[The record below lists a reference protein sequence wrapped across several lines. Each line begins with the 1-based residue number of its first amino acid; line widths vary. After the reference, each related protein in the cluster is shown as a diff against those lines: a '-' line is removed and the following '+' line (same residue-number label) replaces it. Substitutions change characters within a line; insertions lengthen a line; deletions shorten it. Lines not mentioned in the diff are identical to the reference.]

1 MGRGD
6 KMKNIIELNQVSKKY
21 PTFQLANIDFSVPA
35 GSIVGLLGENGA
47 GKTTLIKLI
56 LSLLQKD
63 SGTIQIFDHDISEEK
78 NLPKEK
84 IGVVLDNSFF
94 SETLNAHQIES
105 ILKELY
111 QKNWDTK
118 LYHQYL
124 QRFQIPEKQKI
135 KTFSKGM
142 KKKLEIATA
151 LAHHPNLLIL
161 DEATSGLDPVVR
173 SEILDIFQEFIAN
186 EENSILISTHITSDL
201 EHIADYIAVLHK
213 GKMLLKEE
221 KDTLQENYG
230 ILKCT
235 AEDFEKIKKE
245 KSILR
250 YRKMPYS
257 YEVLVNDK
265 KMWKRK
271 EYVVDKP
278 SLDDLMVM
286 MIKGECVCGD

>member
-63 SGTIQIFDHDISEEK
+63 SGTIQIFAHDISEEK

-230 ILKCT
+230 ILKCS

>member
-1 MGRGD
+1 
-6 KMKNIIELNQVSKKY
+6 MKNIIELNQVSKKY

-173 SEILDIFQEFIAN
+173 SEILDIFREFIAN

-230 ILKCT
+230 ILKCS

>member
-21 PTFQLANIDFSVPA
+21 PTFQLANMDFSVPA

-230 ILKCT
+230 ILKCS

>member
-1 MGRGD
+1 
-6 KMKNIIELNQVSKKY
+6 MKNIIELNQVSKKY

-63 SGTIQIFDHDISEEK
+63 SGTIQIFAHDISEEK

-230 ILKCT
+230 ILKSS

>member
-1 MGRGD
+1 
-6 KMKNIIELNQVSKKY
+6 MKNIIELNQVGKKY

-63 SGTIQIFDHDISEEK
+63 SGTIQIFAHDISEEK

-230 ILKCT
+230 ILKCS

>member
-1 MGRGD
+1 
-6 KMKNIIELNQVSKKY
+6 MKNIIELNQVSKKY
-21 PTFQLANIDFSVPA
+21 PTFQLANMDFSVPA

-230 ILKCT
+230 ILKCS

>member
-1 MGRGD
+1 
-6 KMKNIIELNQVSKKY
+6 MKNIIELNQVSKKY

-105 ILKELY
+105 ILRELY
-111 QKNWDTK
+111 KKNWDTK

-230 ILKCT
+230 ILKCS

>member
-1 MGRGD
+1 MAMLEIRDLEVNYGAINAIKKISFD
-6 KMKNIIELNQVSKKY
+6 VNQ
-21 PTFQLANIDFSVPA
+21 
-35 GSIVGLLGENGA
+35 GEVIALIGANGA

-230 ILKCT
+230 ILKCS

>member
-1 MGRGD
+1 
-6 KMKNIIELNQVSKKY
+6 MKNIIELNQVGKKY

-230 ILKCT
+230 ILKCS

>member
-230 ILKCT
+230 ILKCS

>member
-1 MGRGD
+1 
-6 KMKNIIELNQVSKKY
+6 MKNIIELNQVSKKY

-63 SGTIQIFDHDISEEK
+63 SGTIQIFAHDISEEK

-161 DEATSGLDPVVR
+161 DEATSGLDPVIR

-230 ILKCT
+230 ILKCS

>member
-1 MGRGD
+1 
-6 KMKNIIELNQVSKKY
+6 MKNIIELNQVSKKY

-35 GSIVGLLGENGA
+35 GSIVGLLSENGA

-105 ILKELY
+105 ILRELY

-230 ILKCT
+230 ILKCS

>member
-1 MGRGD
+1 
-6 KMKNIIELNQVSKKY
+6 MKNIIELNQVSKKY

-105 ILKELY
+105 ILKEKKK
-111 QKNWDTK
+111 KNWDTK

-230 ILKCT
+230 ILKCS

>member
-1 MGRGD
+1 
-6 KMKNIIELNQVSKKY
+6 MKNIIELNQVSKKY

-63 SGTIQIFDHDISEEK
+63 SGTIQIFAHDISEEK

-230 ILKCT
+230 ILKCS
-235 AEDFEKIKKE
+235 AEDFEKIKKG

>member
-1 MGRGD
+1 
-6 KMKNIIELNQVSKKY
+6 MKNIIELNQVSKKY

>member
-1 MGRGD
+1 
-6 KMKNIIELNQVSKKY
+6 
-21 PTFQLANIDFSVPA
+21 
-35 GSIVGLLGENGA
+35 
-47 GKTTLIKLI
+47 
-56 LSLLQKD
+56 
-63 SGTIQIFDHDISEEK
+63 
-78 NLPKEK
+78 
-84 IGVVLDNSFF
+84 
-94 SETLNAHQIES
+94 
-105 ILKELY
+105 
-111 QKNWDTK
+111 
-118 LYHQYL
+118 
-124 QRFQIPEKQKI
+124 
-135 KTFSKGM
+135 M

-230 ILKCT
+230 ILKCS

>member
-1 MGRGD
+1 
-6 KMKNIIELNQVSKKY
+6 MKNIIELNQVSKKY

-63 SGTIQIFDHDISEEK
+63 SGTIQIFAHDISEEK

-230 ILKCT
+230 ILKCS

>member
-1 MGRGD
+1 
-6 KMKNIIELNQVSKKY
+6 MKNIIELNQVSKKY

-47 GKTTLIKLI
+47 AKTTLLKLI

-230 ILKCT
+230 ILKCS

>member
-1 MGRGD
+1 
-6 KMKNIIELNQVSKKY
+6 MKNIIELNQVSKKY

-230 ILKCT
+230 ILKCS

>member
-1 MGRGD
+1 
-6 KMKNIIELNQVSKKY
+6 MKNIIELNQVSKKY

-142 KKKLEIATA
+142 RKKLEIATA

-230 ILKCT
+230 ILKCS

>member
-1 MGRGD
+1 
-6 KMKNIIELNQVSKKY
+6 MKNIIELNQVGKKY

-63 SGTIQIFDHDISEEK
+63 SGTIQIFAHDISEEK

-230 ILKCT
+230 ILKCS

-245 KSILR
+245 KNILR

>member
-1 MGRGD
+1 
-6 KMKNIIELNQVSKKY
+6 MKNIIELNQVSKKY

-63 SGTIQIFDHDISEEK
+63 SGTIQIFAHDISEEK

>member
-1 MGRGD
+1 
-6 KMKNIIELNQVSKKY
+6 MKNIIELNQVSKKY

-63 SGTIQIFDHDISEEK
+63 SGTIQIFAHDISEEN

-230 ILKCT
+230 ILKCS